1 MPTSPV
7 VIFCLVDDQIEG
19 NPECLEAELVSF
31 FCALME
37 RARRKVR
44 EISHATSPMQLLGRL
59 KTLNKATT
67 TTTTIALPPP
77 AKVHY
82 IVGATRKQWKFTY
95 FLFFFFISKK
105 QI

>member
-67 TTTTIALPPP
+67 TT
-77 AKVHY
+77 
-82 IVGATRKQWKFTY
+82 WKTVVLVY
-95 FLFFFFISKK
+95 SIQEVIEHNSW
-105 QI
+105 